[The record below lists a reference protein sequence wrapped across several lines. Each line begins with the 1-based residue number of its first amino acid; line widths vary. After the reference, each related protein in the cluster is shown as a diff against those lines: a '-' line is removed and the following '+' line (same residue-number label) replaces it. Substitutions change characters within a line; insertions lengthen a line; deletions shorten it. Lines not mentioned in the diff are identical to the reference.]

1 MIIYNVCELR
11 ENTRFIFFFL
21 YKYRLSKNPKKHNN
35 IISLQIQ
42 RSAMDDIC
50 SGFAYWPSRY
60 SHLFICNRQDNDILD
75 ELCKPMFLKNIAMK

>member
-11 ENTRFIFFFL
+11 ENTLFIFKKKIFVQVSAL
-21 YKYRLSKNPKKHNN
+21 KTIRKHNN

-50 SGFAYWPSRY
+50 SGFAYWPPRY
-60 SHLFICNRQDNDILD
+60 
-75 ELCKPMFLKNIAMK
+75 

>member
-11 ENTRFIFFFL
+11 ENTLFFLFEIYL
-21 YKYRLSKNPKKHNN
+21 YKYRLSKQSEKHNN

-50 SGFAYWPSRY
+50 SGFAYWPLGY
-60 SHLFICNRQDNDILD
+60 
-75 ELCKPMFLKNIAMK
+75 